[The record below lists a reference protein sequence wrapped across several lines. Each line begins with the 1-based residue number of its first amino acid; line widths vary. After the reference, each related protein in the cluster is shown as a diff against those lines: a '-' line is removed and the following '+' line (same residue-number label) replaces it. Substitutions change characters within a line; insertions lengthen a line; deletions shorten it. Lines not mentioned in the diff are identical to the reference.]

1 MIVPVKKKSLE
12 LPDSNSALPGRAEAI
27 QAAADHIVSANRF
40 VEPLP
45 EHLEKAVFGLA
56 CCCGAERLFWEREG
70 VFITTAGYVGHSRNP
85 SYEDVCSGDTGH
97 TEVVLVF
104 FDTGKTYYL
113 NLFAALWEFY
123 DLTQG
128 MRQGSDQGPQ
138 YRSVIYASRAKQAIA
153 AKVSSEA
160 F

>member
-12 LPDSNSALPGRAEAI
+12 LPDSNSALRDRAEAI

-56 CCCGAERLFWEREG
+56 CCCGAERLFWELEG

-104 FDTGKTYYL
+104 FDTGKT
-113 NLFAALWEFY
+113 
-123 DLTQG
+123 
-128 MRQGSDQGPQ
+128 S
-138 YRSVIYASRAKQAIA
+138 
-153 AKVSSEA
+153 
-160 F
+160 